1 MGNEFGHPE
10 WIDFP
15 REGNDWSFF
24 YARRQ
29 WSLVDNPDLR
39 YRGLWE
45 FEKKMLAV
53 AREASLLAAPPKCL
67 RCDEEKKILLLE
79 RGGLVFAFN
88 FNPEQSFDRYGFAVD
103 PGEYETVLDSDA
115 ARYGGFA
122 RNDDAVTHFTVPDSE
137 GDTLYL
143 YLPSRTVQVLRKKS

>member
-1 MGNEFGHPE
+1 
-10 WIDFP
+10 
-15 REGNDWSFF
+15 
-24 YARRQ
+24 
-29 WSLVDNPDLR
+29 
-39 YRGLWE
+39 
-45 FEKKMLAV
+45 MLAV
-53 AREASLLAAPPKCL
+53 AREASLLAVPPKCL

-122 RNDDAVTHFTVPDSE
+122 RNDDAVTLFTVPEGE